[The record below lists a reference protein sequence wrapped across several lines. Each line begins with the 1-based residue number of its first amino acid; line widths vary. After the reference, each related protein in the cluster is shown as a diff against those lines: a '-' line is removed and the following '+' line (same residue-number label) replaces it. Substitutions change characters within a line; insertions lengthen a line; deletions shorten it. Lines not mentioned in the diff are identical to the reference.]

1 MEEEILALKKKP
13 KPTPEDTTID
23 LTKMKKDA
31 IKVALEPVPF
41 GSRKIVPERNVERF
55 ESRRTPRTPCLV
67 RSIGPHKH

>member
-1 MEEEILALKKKP
+1 MEDEILALKKKP
-13 KPTPEDTTID
+13 KIAPEDATTD

-31 IKVALEPVPF
+31 IKVVLEPVPF

-55 ESRRTPRTPCLV
+55 ESRHTPRTPCLV